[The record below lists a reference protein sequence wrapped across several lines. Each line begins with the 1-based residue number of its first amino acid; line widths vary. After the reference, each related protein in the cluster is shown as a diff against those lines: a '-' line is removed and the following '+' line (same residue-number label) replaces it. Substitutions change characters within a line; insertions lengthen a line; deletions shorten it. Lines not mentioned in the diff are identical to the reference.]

1 MPERCDLVIIGG
13 GPGGYMAALRAS
25 QLGKKVTLI
34 EEDRIGGTCM
44 NYGCIPTK
52 FLLHQTEMFSDLKRN
67 PRVEGIP
74 ESAHLNWKRVQEEKR
89 NVVERLVKG
98 LEFLL
103 QRNGVAVLKGKGVL
117 NGNRKVIFQGV
128 EGEKAFEAEKIILA
142 MGSRS
147 SELPFL
153 KPDGKEVITHREA
166 LDLEDIPETMIVVGA
181 GAIGIE
187 IGTIFS
193 RMGTEVTILEI
204 MPTILPGM
212 DKQMA
217 VRLERILKKQ
227 GLKIFTEMRIEE
239 TLLKGGE
246 VRLKGTCLK
255 TKSAFEHAAEKILL
269 AAGRKPNSEILVKNF
284 GNMLGRAGF
293 VQVDLRLE
301 TQIPGVYAIG
311 DIIGGKLLAHKAE
324 HEGIIAAE
332 NAAGLSNEMDYQA
345 MPMAVFTEP
354 EFASVGLTEEEAK
367 EQGSQTQI
375 GLFSLQANARAVTLE
390 SPEGMV
396 KIIASLDDKVIGGH
410 ILAPHASELI
420 AEITLAIKH
429 GLTLKDISSTI
440 HIHPTLSESVMEAA
454 LKAKGMALHSLNE

>member
-166 LDLEDIPETMIVVGA
+166 LDLEDIPKTMIVIGA

-193 RMGTEVTILEI
+193 RMGTEVTLLEI